1 MTNTLVVYSNMY
13 FVRGLHDISARSE
26 HTGGRVI
33 GRMKCNGSDVV
44 IVDERPYQS
53 PVVFRVPSYDISVLK
68 SNLQKCIRRGLA
80 EPAFATTYQMM
91 AQDANELLRRLPI
104 IMCEDTQLCPSAFN
118 MIVWLMAAVSK
129 GYCINANDM
138 QRVYDF
144 VSTMLGASGRYNR
157 CVEITDSGIPGD
169 PTTDLAFRI
178 RIGYGGMPGDMEFME
193 LLRRRHA
200 AGSLPMCEY
209 LAAPVMTYN
218 FNVRRD
224 IVPWAVDFHCRPHM
238 LKEMPAFTKDYIWWH
253 WSSLNVRTVVGE
265 GAELVEERE
274 GVERGARP
282 LVDHMPLELFAKRV
296 ICQVG
301 ATSKPPAA
309 VVQTRLDG
317 FFARKK

>member
-1 MTNTLVVYSNMY
+1 MTNILVMYSNMY

-26 HTGGRVI
+26 HTGGRNI
-33 GRMKCNGSDVV
+33 GRMKCNDSDIV
-44 IVDERPYQS
+44 IIDERPYVS
-53 PVVFRVPSYDISVLK
+53 PVVFRAPVYDISVLK

-104 IMCEDTQLCPSAFN
+104 IMCEDAQLCPPAFN
-118 MIVWLMAAVSK
+118 EIVWLMAAVSK

-144 VSTMLGASGRYNR
+144 VSTMLGAAGRYNR
-157 CVEITDSGIPGD
+157 HYDAVDCAEPRDSV
-169 PTTDLAFRI
+169 TDLAFII

-193 LLRRRHA
+193 LLRRRHG
-200 AGSLPMCEY
+200 AGSLPTCEY

-253 WSSLNVRTVVGE
+253 WSSLNVRTVVGD
-265 GAELVEERE
+265 GADFVVERE
-274 GVERGARP
+274 AMERATRP